1 MTPQEIDLVLDN
13 YIDKS
18 LNRPRSKAVQL
29 LNLLNNFWF
38 GFALGCFF
46 WVLPFLELAQI
57 IGDAIALNCGA
68 K

>member
-1 MTPQEIDLVLDN
+1 MTDNDIDLLLED
-13 YIDKS
+13 YDKT
-18 LNRPRSKAVQL
+18 LNRPRSKFFYV